1 MTQELIIENNMITQC
16 TSRQEE
22 VAVPDGVACIGAGA
36 FKGCAS
42 VKKILLPDSVEIIGA
57 HAFKGCRQLETI
69 SMPQN
74 LKEIGEYAFH
84 RCHHLKEIALP
95 HTVKALGNC
104 VFLYCDSL
112 RRIEMPGVTEFG
124 RQTFLNDV
132 NLEELVLSEHVNLD
146 SIRDCFT
153 GCNKISKITLAG
165 NLQQTTVIENIVD
178 ILSGNTQ
185 TMPVVRKIVQDIYS
199 ILKIEDRTLAEYLNN
214 VKNVE
219 LPEGITAIGKSCF
232 YDKRGIKSVVFPKSL
247 QKIGARAFR
256 NCIGLEKVKFLQ
268 DDVEIEEDAFLN
280 CSSLHELELPN
291 DKSYQLSGLK
301 ELSGS
306 NIPGLA
312 RQIHAQILDNFV
324 ISGTMLIKYRGCESK
339 VAVPDGIT
347 IIGQRAFAGNEAID
361 RIELPDTVACIERGA
376 FMDCVVMQS
385 IQLSPNLE
393 EIEESAFE
401 NCVKLIRVHLPDRLS
416 VIPASCFKRCFALQE
431 VYRDETHSGD
441 SMSFNDMPLNDMIQ
455 GIEDLA
461 FYGCRRLKYINLP
474 ETLQKIGDMAFY
486 GCSGLKDIHF
496 PQTLKEIGKLAF
508 TKSGVPQ
515 SRIQQCLSENNIAA
529 LPDEGK
535 NDVRL
540 RNVFANADHAE
551 GKIEIAEGTE
561 YIEAFAFFGN
571 DEITAVKFPDSL
583 KEVGESAFYGCR
595 NLKTVIFPKGKI
607 ILRRSCFEKCI
618 RLEAVT
624 CTAEYVPQRA
634 FAWCRMIKELQ
645 ISGLQKIHK
654 EAFQGCMGLRNVRLE
669 AVSYIGKNAFAMCDG
684 LRTITV
690 GGSVF
695 LDDFSF
701 LDCGNLNRFI
711 FLNAVDQKHFMK
723 SGTFRG
729 CTGLTHIE
737 YCGECWEFGG
747 YDSLFHE
754 SIPQF
759 MKRIY
764 ASALSVFEI
773 DAKKRE
779 LVSYG
784 GLAER
789 VVIPFGLKAVGRE
802 AFRDKENLRE
812 LVIPDSIEEIG
823 PRAFDKT
830 QWLQN
835 QKSQNPMVLWKDI
848 LIDGTACEGRVI
860 IPSNVRKIS
869 GWAFVNNMHLTELQ
883 FTGKTY
889 IEEYAFRNC
898 IYLEK
903 IILEDGSVYSLAA
916 LSDRNRPQPPA
927 VTQIVRECYNCF
939 KMEGD
944 LLVECTGNIEQL
956 KLPRGIRRIGT
967 NAFKDSNLLTEIILN
982 GEVTEIADGAFM
994 DCKWLQSVK
1003 NAASLKSIGKKA
1015 FSGCIRLK
1023 EISGLQAKLEYIG
1036 ERAFEDCIALVRRN
1050 CQETEER
1057 AWKKA
1062 LKNRELEDYYGTD
1075 F

>member
-1 MTQELIIENNMITQC
+1 MTQELMIENNPIIQC

-22 VAVPDGVACIGAGA
+22 IIVPDGVTCIGTGA

-42 VKKILLPDSVEIIGA
+42 IKKILMPDSVEIIGA

-69 SMPQN
+69 SIPQN

-84 RCHHLKEIALP
+84 RCHHLKEMVLP

-112 RRIEMPGVTEFG
+112 HRIEMPGVTEFG
-124 RQTFLNDV
+124 KQTFLNDV

-153 GCNKISKITLAG
+153 GCNKISKITLAD
-165 NLQQTTVIENIVD
+165 NRQQIIVIENIVD

-185 TMPVVRKIVQDIYS
+185 TMPVIRKIVQDIYS
-199 ILKIEDRTLAEYLNN
+199 ILKIEDHTLVEYLNN

-219 LPEGITAIGKSCF
+219 LPEGITVIGKSCF
-232 YDKRGIKSVVFPKSL
+232 YDKRGIKSVVFPKTL

-256 NCIGLEKVKFLQ
+256 NCIGLEKVTFLQ
-268 DDVEIEEDAFLN
+268 DDVEIEKDAFLN
-280 CSSLHELELPN
+280 CSSLNELVLPN
-291 DKSYQLSGLK
+291 DKSYLLSGVK

-306 NIPGLA
+306 NISRLV

-339 VAVPDGIT
+339 VVVPDGIT
-347 IIGQRAFAGNEAID
+347 MIGQRAFAGNEAID
-361 RIELPDTVACIERGA
+361 RIELPDTVTCIEREA

-401 NCVKLIRVHLPDRLS
+401 NCMKLIRVHLSNRLS
-416 VIPASCFKRCFALQE
+416 VIPASCFKRCFTLQE
-431 VYRDETHSGD
+431 VYREEMHLGN
-441 SMSFNDMPLNDMIQ
+441 SMSFNDIPFM
-455 GIEDLA
+455 IEDLA
-461 FYGCRRLKYINLP
+461 FYGCRKLKFINLS

-486 GCSGLKDIHF
+486 GCSELKDIHF

-508 TKSGVPQ
+508 TKSGVLQ
-515 SRIQQCLSENNIAA
+515 SRIQQCFSENNITA
-529 LPDEGK
+529 LQDENK
-535 NDVRL
+535 NEICL
-540 RNVFANADHAE
+540 RNVFANASHAE
-551 GKIEIAEGTE
+551 GEIEIAEGIE

-583 KEVGESAFYGCR
+583 KEIRESAFYGCR

-607 ILRRSCFEKCI
+607 ILHRSCFEKCI
-618 RLEAVT
+618 RLEVVT
-624 CTAEYVPQRA
+624 CTTEYMPQRA
-634 FAWCRMIKELQ
+634 FAWCKMIKELQ

-654 EAFQGCMGLRNVRLE
+654 EAFQGCMRLKHVRLE
-669 AVSYIGKNAFAMCDG
+669 EVSYIGKNAFAMCDG

-690 GGSVF
+690 GGNVF

-701 LDCGNLNRFI
+701 LDCGNLNCFI
-711 FLNAVDQKHFMK
+711 FLNAVNQKHFMK

-729 CTGLTHIE
+729 CTDLTHIQ
-737 YCGECWEFGG
+737 YCGECWDFDG

-773 DAKKRE
+773 DVKKRE
-779 LVSYG
+779 LVSYD

-802 AFRDKENLRE
+802 VFRDKENLKE
-812 LVIPDSIEEIG
+812 LVIPDSMEEIG

-835 QKSQNPMVLWKDI
+835 QKSQNPMVIWKDI
-848 LIDGTACEGRVI
+848 LIDGTACEGRVM

-869 GWAFVNNMHLTELQ
+869 GWAFVNNMNLTELQ
-883 FTGKTY
+883 FTAKTY

-903 IILEDGSVYSLAA
+903 ITLEDGSVYSLSA
-916 LSDRNRPQPPA
+916 LSDRNRPQPPI
-927 VTQIVRECYNCF
+927 VTQIIRECYNCF

-956 KLPRGIRRIGT
+956 KLPKGIRRIGK

-994 DCKWLQSVK
+994 DCKWLQSIK

-1023 EISGLQAKLEYIG
+1023 KISGLPTKLEYIG
-1036 ERAFEDCIALVRRN
+1036 ECAFKDCITLI
-1050 CQETEER
+1050 ETQN
-1057 AWKKA
+1057 
-1062 LKNRELEDYYGTD
+1062 LKEHI
-1075 F
+1075 